1 MGRLFVDGGW
11 VLPVNRTFQLVDII
25 KRAIPANARKKGGHP
40 AKRTFQAL
48 RIEVNHELDV
58 LSRGLDAA
66 IRWLNPGGKIA
77 VISYHSLEDR
87 IVKDCFRTM
96 ENPCTCPPELPVCV
110 CGKKPVLKVE
120 TRKPLVPAA
129 DEIEDNNRAH
139 SARLRV
145 ATKL

>member
-1 MGRLFVDGGW
+1 MPFSRDVY
-11 VLPVNRTFQLVDII
+11 
-25 KRAIPANARKKGGHP
+25 KR
-40 AKRTFQAL
+40 Q
-48 RIEVNHELDV
+48 V
-58 LSRGLDAA
+58 LSRGLEAA

-87 IVKDCFRTM
+87 IVKDCFRSM
-96 ENPCTCPPELPVCV
+96 ENPCTCPPEFPVCV

-120 TRKPLVPAA
+120 TRKPIVPATG
-129 DEIEDNNRAH
+129 EIEDNNRAH